1 MPEITSKSNI
11 TSKDALDFHKNGKP
25 GKLQISATK
34 PLTTA
39 RDLSLAYS
47 PGVAIPCLEIE
58 KNPDAAYDYTAK
70 GNMVAIIS
78 NGTAVLGLGKLG
90 ALASK
95 PVMEGKGCII

>member
-34 PLTTA
+34 PLVTA

-47 PGVAIPCLEIE
+47 PGVAIPVVHKKIVQ
-58 KNPDAAYDYTAK
+58 DVTATK
-70 GNMVAIIS
+70 I
-78 NGTAVLGLGKLG
+78 L
-90 ALASK
+90 LA
-95 PVMEGKGCII
+95 

>member
-34 PLTTA
+34 PLATA

-47 PGVAIPCLEIE
+47 PGVAFPCL
-58 KNPDAAYDYTAK
+58 
-70 GNMVAIIS
+70 
-78 NGTAVLGLGKLG
+78 
-90 ALASK
+90 
-95 PVMEGKGCII
+95 

>member
-34 PLTTA
+34 PLATA

-47 PGVAIPCLEIE
+47 PGVAFPCLEIE
-58 KNPDAAYDYTAK
+58 KNPDAAYDIQPKETWLLLFLMGQQY
-70 GNMVAIIS
+70 
-78 NGTAVLGLGKLG
+78 
-90 ALASK
+90 
-95 PVMEGKGCII
+95 